1 MYNVLIMYSL
11 KISRPSSKRLK
22 LENHSSVGTDSGL
35 EKNDESSD
43 DNEVKR
49 KSPLPRQENNNI
61 SNDAL
66 DIDTQNVQENQVDGG
81 NSVEDDSETQ
91 NVTSNSNSNTC
102 PVQKAK
108 DSWDTYITD
117 NNTVIAST
125 FQGMFKSA
133 VSSK

>member
-1 MYNVLIMYSL
+1 MIFQFLFYPKV
-11 KISRPSSKRLK
+11 SRPSSKRLK

-35 EKNDESSD
+35 EKHDDSSE

-49 KSPLPRQENNNI
+49 KSPLPRQENNNN
-61 SNDAL
+61 SNDAS
-66 DIDTQNVQENQVDGG
+66 DIDMKNVQENQVDGG
-81 NSVEDDSETQ
+81 NNVDDNNETQ
-91 NVTSNSNSNTC
+91 NVTSNTNTS

-108 DSWDTYITD
+108 DSWDTYMKD

-133 VSSK
+133 VSS